1 MFMNIGLLSQLCQ
14 VGSIFASLL
23 MTRYF
28 SIKFNNMVG
37 IIPRRVKIIY
47 GRGAATRT
55 NSRMSR
61 RRVRIIFIML
71 LDIICPDTSMAEG
84 GPYKAFT

>member
-1 MFMNIGLLSQLCQ
+1 MYYEYLVIEPSWLIGSMLFCE
-14 VGSIFASLL
+14 SI
-23 MTRYF
+23 TRYF

-37 IIPRRVKIIY
+37 IILRRIKIKY
-47 GRGAATRT
+47 GRGAATQT
-55 NSRMSR
+55 NSRVFR